1 MKKSKTEKL
10 VRRIVKDEQ
19 KRNMYSTAELAYMEL
34 QLKLMKIARKK
45 KQLITRATK
54 GFTPT
59 CKESGNQNHKQWN
72 KSQKD
77 SDKPT
82 EAS

>member
-10 VRRIVKDEQ
+10 VRRIVQDGHKSS
-19 KRNMYSTAELAYMEL
+19 MYSEAELTYMRL
-34 QLKLMKIARKK
+34 QLRLMRLAREKK
-45 KQLITRATK
+45 KLQTKTEK

-59 CKESGNQNHKQWN
+59 CKTGNQNPKQWS

-77 SDKPT
+77 SDKPS
-82 EAS
+82 EKQ